1 MAAEAAGAEAAVS
14 PAAASRAAVP
24 AAAEAAAG
32 KKPAAKQMKKYI
44 IFDFDGTLVNT
55 NNIITESWQATL
67 EKYLGR
73 RLPVREIEATFGEVL
88 ADSME
93 KLIPGADIREAID
106 YYRAYQDSHQ
116 KEGTVYVFDGVR
128 ELLETLRER
137 GHVIGVGTSR
147 TAYSLQKYMK
157 ALDIEDLVDEIVTME
172 DVSMHKPHPETVEA
186 VLRKMAAHDDEEC
199 ARGGWIPGHVRD
211 LAIMI
216 GDTKYDIGCANNAG
230 VESVLVGWSHYVD
243 EEAMAADG
251 FEPTYRIGRPE
262 ELLEL
267 V

>member
-1 MAAEAAGAEAAVS
+1 
-14 PAAASRAAVP
+14 
-24 AAAEAAAG
+24 
-32 KKPAAKQMKKYI
+32 MKKYI

-93 KLIPGADIREAID
+93 KLSEALAEAEVD
-106 YYRAYQDSHQ
+106 AEH
-116 KEGTVYVFDGVR
+116 YVFDGVR

-199 ARGGWIPGHVRD
+199 ARGGRIPGHVRD

-230 VESVLVGWSHYVD
+230 LSAGAIMLMKRQWLRTALPRLTG
-243 EEAMAADG
+243 
-251 FEPTYRIGRPE
+251 
-262 ELLEL
+262 
-267 V
+267 